1 MDYKTSSRVICE
13 GGLDTSNNHI
23 NLSANKPGA
32 GVLLTN
38 YEVGLDGGYK
48 RIEGFQPYDSNY
60 AEVGVGVAEGK
71 ILGIILFEN
80 SVSGATDI
88 IAARKDLGVDEYTL
102 YKYEFATGWVAIS
115 TGLTHYFVTGGSTVD
130 KLRYDVG
137 NNGVA
142 NVLCIVDGVNNAVL
156 YDGTDWGFIDS
167 GSTGADMDHAGG
179 AMALDAP
186 TYVSF
191 FQKHLFLAS
200 DTKNSYK
207 GVVAHSAPNVFYDFI
222 SANGSGQ
229 IIPGLEVTQ
238 IKPFRDNLFIF
249 GINIIKKIVISD
261 TTFLVEDVTKDIGLI
276 SSDAVVELGGQL
288 IFLAPDGFRPIAG
301 TDRIN
306 DIQIEALSK
315 AIQSLVKNRVEG
327 NSGAN
332 MNIVAIRGK
341 SQFRVFFSSSSI
353 NVADSKGIIGSLRT
367 SDQQKGWE
375 FGELL
380 GIRAS
385 CCASK
390 YVNGTE
396 IVLHGDY
403 DGVVY
408 RQESGN
414 DFNGSNVVSIYMT
427 PYLDL
432 GDTETRKV
440 IEKVTTFMNGEETVD
455 LILGVR
461 YDWGSIDVAIPT
473 PYSLVLQ
480 FVTTL
485 YDDPTSLYNDLSTL
499 YGGAVTPI
507 AIKALEG
514 SFFSIQLSYTTNG
527 TEAPHTV
534 HGIVLEYSVKGRR

>member
-32 GVLLTN
+32 GVVLTN

>member
-156 YDGTDWGFIDS
+156 YDGTDWEFIDS

>member
-32 GVLLTN
+32 GVVLTN

-156 YDGTDWGFIDS
+156 YDGTDWEFIDS